1 MYLKHISLTN
11 YRAFSRLDME
21 LPRRILLLVGD
32 NAQGKTSFM
41 EAIYYL
47 ATFTSF
53 QAQYDRQLISF
64 MVNQEDLAVAR
75 IVADYE
81 RGDRMHRMEV
91 RLIQENNHAG
101 NGRFRKEILLDGV
114 KKTAYEAIGHFNAV
128 IFMPQMT
135 RIIEGSPDDRRRY
148 LNLFI
153 SQASPQ
159 YATQL
164 SEYNQILSQR
174 NALLKQLAERRSD
187 TEQLVYWDELLVSR
201 GAELILARIQ
211 AINEIE
217 QLAVRIH
224 NRLTNSKEILRL
236 VYCPSYDPYP
246 QPEGQFALPMQTQ
259 VTRQGISLQQIQKG
273 FARSLETLHDEE
285 IFRGVTTI
293 GPHRDELR
301 FLGNGIDLG
310 DFGSRGQIRTTLLS
324 LKLAEVEW
332 LKEKTS
338 FWPVLLLDEMMA
350 ELDQQRRL
358 DLMDYLEECEQVIL
372 TTTDLDLFS
381 NQFVQ
386 KNSTW
391 YLKAGMVSTEQ
402 VH

>member
-1 MYLKHISLTN
+1 
-11 YRAFSRLDME
+11 

-32 NAQGKTSFM
+32 NAQGKTSFL
-41 EAIYYL
+41 EAIYFL

-81 RGDRMHRMEV
+81 RGDHTHRMEI
-91 RLIQENNHAG
+91 RLIQENNHTV

-114 KKTAYEAIGHFNAV
+114 RKTAHEAIGHFNAV

-135 RIIEGSPDDRRRY
+135 RIIEGSPDDRRKY

-153 SQASPQ
+153 SQAFPK
-159 YATQL
+159 YAAQL
-164 SEYNQILSQR
+164 SEYNQVLSQR

-187 TEQLVYWDELLVSR
+187 AGQLLYWDELLVSR

-224 NRLTNSKEILRL
+224 SRLTNSREILRL

-246 QPEGQFALPMQTQ
+246 LPEGQFALPMQTQ
-259 VTRQGISLQQIQKG
+259 VTRQGISLEQIQKG
-273 FARSLETLHDEE
+273 FAKSLQGLHDEE
-285 IFRGVTTI
+285 IYRGVTTI

-301 FLGNGIDLG
+301 FLGNVIDLG
-310 DFGSRGQIRTTLLS
+310 DFGSRGQVRTALLS

-332 LKEKTS
+332 LKERTG

-350 ELDQQRRL
+350 ELDLQRRS
-358 DLMDYLEECEQVIL
+358 DLMDYLDESEQVLL

-381 NQFVQ
+381 EQFVQ
-386 KNSTW
+386 QNTTW
-391 YLKAGMVSTEQ
+391 YLKAGMISTEQ
-402 VH
+402 VR